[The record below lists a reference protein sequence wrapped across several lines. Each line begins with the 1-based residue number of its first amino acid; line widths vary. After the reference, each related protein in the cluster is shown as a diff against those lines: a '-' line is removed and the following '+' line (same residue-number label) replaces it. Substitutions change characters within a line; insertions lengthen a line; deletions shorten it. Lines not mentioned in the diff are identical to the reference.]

1 MAMVKKFL
9 SRWYP
14 ASGTFSGIQKFGG
27 EEVDYVLKNLMD
39 TKLKN
44 SASMLIVMYCILS
57 QVISCSSP
65 RVASFL

>member
-1 MAMVKKFL
+1 MTMVKKFL
-9 SRWYP
+9 SRWY
-14 ASGTFSGIQKFGG
+14 SVNGTFSGIWRFEG
-27 EEVDYVLKNLMD
+27 EAVDYVLKNLMD